1 MKILVK
7 LGGTL
12 LDEPASRAS
21 LAAQLAAFGETN
33 PITAVV
39 HGGGKQMTRYLDERG
54 IRSEFVEGLRVSSPE
69 VIDAVLKIFAGT
81 VNHELV
87 AALVAAGSPAVGL
100 SGIDAGLSVCEILN
114 PALGAVGRPVESHT
128 RLLDTLC
135 TGGFLPVIACVG
147 ASRQGQILNV
157 NADQMATSL
166 AAAWQVDR
174 LLFLTDVNGVRG
186 AVGES
191 IPVLRAAE
199 AQQLMDD
206 GIATGGMMAKLRSAL
221 FALENGV
228 REVRIA
234 LGTEPNVIARIQSGE
249 ALGTALVS

>member
-1 MKILVK
+1 MKTLIK

-12 LDEPASRAS
+12 LDEATSRAS
-21 LAAQLAAFGETN
+21 LATQLATFGETN

-54 IRSEFVEGLRVSSPE
+54 VHSEFVEGLRVSSPE

-87 AALVAAGSPAVGL
+87 AALVAAGAPAVGL

-114 PALGAVGRPVESHT
+114 PALGAVGRPVQSQT

-135 TGGFLPVIACVG
+135 AGRFLPVIACVG
-147 ASRQGQILNV
+147 ASAQCQILNV
-157 NADQMATSL
+157 NADQMATSV
-166 AAAWQVDR
+166 AAAWKADR

-186 AVGES
+186 ADGQS
-191 IPVLRAAE
+191 IAVLRAAE
-199 AQQLMDD
+199 AQKLMDD
-206 GIATGGMMAKLRSAL
+206 GVATGGMMAKLRSAL
-221 FALENGV
+221 YALQNGV
-228 REVRIA
+228 GEVRIA
-234 LGTEPNVIARIQSGE
+234 LGTQADVIARIQSGE
-249 ALGTALVS
+249 ALGTALIA